1 MDEESREA
9 LRNLVLLVASLTFCG
24 HQELKMPCSS
34 IGSGTLY
41 QLDSFE
47 QPEPINRGSTVR
59 NLLAFQVLQSVFIK
73 SKSDYLDTIILDAVS
88 TIYSADNA
96 NYFLSEN
103 LSFLPQCAEKISFK
117 ATDVQE
123 KFFHLIEFLVHQ
135 LKYVP
140 CKELIAISLILKAQ
154 SNRGCCHLAIRSLVA
169 MIKFDTVFKNVLREV
184 GMLEAL
190 IGCLASFA
198 EDVKE
203 DKTDDKKPNTA
214 TVVADK
220 ADNDEDDGSTAVFSR
235 KKSNDRQF
243 GEAVIAALTELISGN
258 QQNATVYRDS
268 GGVAILL
275 LLADIPSCRDTAIRY
290 YPYITQAIF
299 LEGDGGDNGVQKR

>member
-1 MDEESREA
+1 
-9 LRNLVLLVASLTFCG
+9 
-24 HQELKMPCSS
+24 MPCSS
-34 IGSGTLY
+34 VGSGTLY
-41 QLDSFE
+41 QLESFE

-117 ATDVQE
+117 APPVQE

-140 CKELIAISLILKAQ
+140 CKEVIAISLILKAQ
-154 SNRGCCHLAIRSLVA
+154 SNRDCCLLAIKSLVA
-169 MIKFDTVFKNVLREV
+169 MIKFDPIFKNVLREV

-190 IGCLASFA
+190 IGCLTSFA
-198 EDVKE
+198 DSVKE
-203 DKTDDKKPNTA
+203 QEQEEL
-214 TVVADK
+214 VV
-220 ADNDEDDGSTAVFSR
+220 GR
-235 KKSNDRQF
+235 QRQF
-243 GEAVIAALTELISGN
+243 GEAVIGALTELISGN

-268 GGVAILL
+268 GGVSILL
-275 LLADIPSCRDTAIRY
+275 VLADIPSCRSTAIGLMQH
-290 YPYITQAIF
+290 IVLASGSEQDMTLL
-299 LEGDGGDNGVQKR
+299 LEQVQSTPDYEARNALVNAVLTCLRESHRCRGKSFSVK